1 MKTTLLSLKAF
12 FTICLL
18 CLVGGV
24 NVMADTYTYTF
35 KNGDIKIKDFDANTA
50 KVYNFNNINWEVIGK
65 QGLGERTSSLSFNNT
80 KGHQLGVND
89 QETNITFTT
98 SAIPG
103 TITSVKVNASTNKNG
118 SANIIV
124 KVGSN
129 DWGTKQ
135 CGPTA
140 NDYTFTGNATG
151 AISINL
157 NNTQSKKGL
166 YIKSIT
172 VEYTTGNV
180 VSAPTITPTSQEF
193 HKSFTAT
200 ISPVEGAT
208 IYYTIDGSDPRTS
221 TTRAEYTTG
230 IEIPAATTT
239 LKACAVKGEETSSV
253 SSATYTFFPIYK
265 DIAAL
270 KAVAVNGEKYY
281 VDFKNAVV
289 TYTFNNNAFVEDN
302 NGAAIHVYQSHSLKA
317 GNLLNGTTSVV
328 YSIYSGDNQIKDIDF
343 TKLTI
348 TEGADIPVTDVDIE
362 TLNANI
368 EQYESKRIRVKKA
381 LVTIEGAFD
390 TKKQAT
396 LTQGEN
402 SIVLYKKGTA
412 NMNDVV
418 KNDAIIDVIG
428 YPLVYKNSEKTTN
441 ELTIWAGDDAVAS
454 TDNFTLTNAQYGTYY
469 TEDAFVMPEGV
480 TGYTI
485 TSEDGKT
492 LNFNETYAAGAVV
505 PAKTALVL
513 KATEELT
520 TNKEYT
526 YTIVNSTAVAPTD
539 NLLHGSVAE
548 AMTNVEGAKAY
559 YKLANPTEGRL
570 GFYYG
575 AENGGAFTN
584 GAHKAY
590 LAVKTEALSQMRGFS
605 FDSMTTGINHVVANA
620 EHAKST
626 VIYDLNGRRVN
637 SLNAAAKGVYI
648 VNGKKVIVK

>member
-1 MKTTLLSLKAF
+1 
-12 FTICLL
+12 
-18 CLVGGV
+18 
-24 NVMADTYTYTF
+24 MADTYTYTF
-35 KNGDIKIKDFDANTA
+35 KKDDLTTTNPKDYTFNDVKWSVSGKIATIGWDT
-50 KVYNFNNINWEVIGK
+50 NNARGI
-65 QGLGERTSSLSFNNT
+65 
-80 KGHQLGVND
+80 QLATGSTG
-89 QETNITFTT
+89 TNQSNVTFTT

-103 TITSVKVNASTNKNG
+103 TITSVTVNASTNSKG
-118 SANIIV
+118 SADVTV

-135 CGPTA
+135 CDKTA
-140 NDYTFTGNATG
+140 KDYTFTGEATG
-151 AISINL
+151 TISINL
-157 NNTQSKKGL
+157 DNTKSKKGL

-180 VSAPTITPTSQEF
+180 ISAPTITPTSQEF
-193 HKSFTAT
+193 SKPFTAT
-200 ISPVEGAT
+200 ISPVEDAN

-221 TTRAEYTTG
+221 TTRSEYTTG
-230 IEIPAATTT
+230 VEIPAATTT
-239 LKACAVKGEETSSV
+239 LKACAVKGEATSSV
-253 SSATYTFFPIYK
+253 SSATYTYIHVYK
-265 DIAAL
+265 DIADL

-289 TYTFNNNAFVEDN
+289 TYTYRNNAFVEDN
-302 NGAAIHVYQSHSLKA
+302 SGAAIHIYQSHNLKA
-317 GNLLNGTTSVV
+317 GNLLNGTISVV
-328 YSIYSGDNQIKDIDF
+328 YSVYSGDNQIKDIDF

-418 KNDAIIDVIG
+418 KNNAIIDIIG
-428 YPLVYKNSEKTTN
+428 YPLVHKASETTATK

-454 TDNFTLTNAQYGTYY
+454 TDKFTITPAKYGTYY

-480 TGYTI
+480 LGYTI

-559 YKLANPTEGRL
+559 YKLANPTEGL

-575 AENGGAFTN
+575 AENGGAFKN

-637 SLNAAAKGVYI
+637 SLSAAAKGVYI

>member
-24 NVMADTYTYTF
+24 NVMAQTDSYSFATKPSTF
-35 KNGDIKIKDFDANTA
+35 
-50 KVYNFNNINWEVIGK
+50 
-65 QGLGERTSSLSFNNT
+65 
-80 KGHQLGVND
+80 
-89 QETNITFTT
+89 
-98 SAIPG
+98 P
-103 TITSVKVNASTNKNG
+103 
-118 SANIIV
+118 
-124 KVGSN
+124 
-129 DWGTKQ
+129 
-135 CGPTA
+135 
-140 NDYTFTGNATG
+140 NATG
-151 AISINL
+151 KNTALTFTNAEFDKNRINCNANGSLNITVTTPGKIIESIEFISPSKNFMINAKTTSINSEGTISEISTASGNCTAKWTSSSDDCTNL
-157 NNTQSKKGL
+157 VLTAVSEIR
-166 YIKSIT
+166 IKSLKIT
-172 VEYTTGNV
+172 LKDGN
-180 VSAPTITPTSQEF
+180 SSIASPTITPTSQEF
-193 HKSFTAT
+193 HKSFIAT

-221 TTRAEYTTG
+221 TTRLEYTNTIG
-230 IEIPAATTT
+230 VEIPAATTT
-239 LKACAVKGEETSSV
+239 LKACAVKGEETSLV
-253 SSATYTFFPIYK
+253 SSATYTFVPIYEN
-265 DIAAL
+265 IAAL
-270 KAVAVNGEKYY
+270 KAVAVDGEKYY
-281 VDFKNAVV
+281 IDFKNAVV

-302 NGAAIHVYQSHSLKA
+302 SGAAIHVYQNHNLKT
-317 GNLLNGTTSVV
+317 GNLLNGTTSVI
-328 YSIYSGDNQIKDIDF
+328 YSVYSGDNQIKDIDF

-348 TEGADIPVTDVDIE
+348 TEGADIPVTEVDIK

-381 LVTIEGAFD
+381 LVAIEGAFD

-396 LTQGEN
+396 LKQGEN

-428 YPLVYKNSEKTTN
+428 YPLVHKTSKTTTN

-454 TDNFTLTNAQYGTYY
+454 TDNFTLTTAQYGTYY

-480 TGYTI
+480 LGYTI

-492 LNFNETYAAGAVV
+492 LKFKEAYAAGTVV
-505 PAKTALVL
+505 PAKTALLL
-513 KATEELT
+513 KATEKLT
-520 TNKEYT
+520 ADKVYT
-526 YTIVNSTAVAPTD
+526 YTIVNSTEVAPTD

-548 AMTNVEGAKAY
+548 AMTSVKDATAY
-559 YKLANPTEGRL
+559 YKLAQGEEGL

-575 AENGGAFTN
+575 AEGGVAFKN

-590 LAVKTEALSQMRGFS
+590 LAVKTETLSQKRGFS

>member
-35 KNGDIKIKDFDANTA
+35 KKDDIKIHDFDANTS
-50 KVYNFNNINWEVIGK
+50 KTYNFNNINWEVIGK
-65 QGLGERTSSLSFNNT
+65 QGLGVNTSGLSFDKT
-80 KGHQLGVND
+80 KGQQLGISN

-103 TITSVKVNASTNKNG
+103 TITSVTVNASTNSKG
-118 SANIIV
+118 SADIIV

-129 DWGTKQ
+129 DWSTKQ

-140 NDYTFTGNATG
+140 KDYTFTGNATG

-157 NNTQSKKGL
+157 NNTKSKKGL

-180 VSAPTITPTSQEF
+180 VSAPIITPTTQEF
-193 HKSFTAT
+193 HKPFIAT

-221 TTRAEYTTG
+221 TTRLKYTTG
-230 IEIPAATTT
+230 VEIPAATTT

-253 SSATYTFFPIYK
+253 SSATYTFFPIYENIK
-265 DIAAL
+265 DL
-270 KAVAVNGEKYY
+270 KAVAVDGEKYY
-281 VDFKNAVV
+281 IDFKNAVV

-302 NGAAIHVYQSHSLKA
+302 SGAAIHVYQNHSLKA

-328 YSIYSGDNQIKDIDF
+328 YSVYLGDNQIKDIDF

-362 TLNANI
+362 KLNANI

-492 LNFNETYAAGAVV
+492 LKFNGNYVAGKTV
-505 PAKTALVL
+505 PAKTALLL
-513 KATEELT
+513 KADEKLAAD
-520 TNKEYT
+520 KKFT
-526 YTIVNSTAVAPTD
+526 YTIVNSDEIAPTD

-548 AMTNVEGAKAY
+548 ATTNVEGATAY
-559 YKLANPTEGRL
+559 YKLAKDEVKGL

-575 AENGGAFTN
+575 AENGGEFKN

-590 LAVKTEALSQMRGFS
+590 LAVKTKALSQMRGFS

-620 EHAKST
+620 EQAKHT

>member
-24 NVMADTYTYTF
+24 NVMAQDTETVDFTKQGYKNQTEVSSYTGTDFNITF
-35 KNGDIKIKDFDANTA
+35 SKGKGSNPPKYYDKGTAIRIYSKNTITISSATKKIKEISFDYTLDNLEGNEQFKTTSGTYSIESKKWTSDSEKGITEVTLTA
-50 KVYNFNNINWEVIGK
+50 
-65 QGLGERTSSLSFNNT
+65 QNT
-80 KGHQLGVND
+80 KGNYRLKQLIV
-89 QETNITFTT
+89 TF
-98 SAIPG
+98 AVEE
-103 TITSVKVNASTNKNG
+103 TSV
-118 SANIIV
+118 
-124 KVGSN
+124 
-129 DWGTKQ
+129 
-135 CGPTA
+135 PT
-140 NDYTFTGNATG
+140 
-151 AISINL
+151 
-157 NNTQSKKGL
+157 
-166 YIKSIT
+166 
-172 VEYTTGNV
+172 
-180 VSAPTITPTSQEF
+180 PTITPTTQEF
-193 HKSFTAT
+193 SKPFTAT
-200 ISPVEGAT
+200 ISSVEGAK

-221 TTRAEYTTG
+221 TTRSEYNTG
-230 IEIPAATTT
+230 VEIPAATTT
-239 LKACAVKGEETSSV
+239 LKACAVKGEATSSV

-265 DIAAL
+265 NIADL
-270 KAVAVNGEKYY
+270 KAVAVDGEKYY
-281 VDFKNAVV
+281 IDFKNAVV

-302 NGAAIHVYQSHSLKA
+302 SGAAIHVYQNHSLKA

-328 YSIYSGDNQIKDIDF
+328 YSVYLGDNQIKDIDF

-348 TEGADIPVTDVDIE
+348 TEGADIPVKDVDIKE
-362 TLNANI
+362 LNANI

-381 LVTIEGAFD
+381 LVAIEGAFD

-428 YPLVYKNSEKTTN
+428 YPLVYKNSGKTTN

-454 TDNFTLTNAQYGTYY
+454 TDNFTITSAQYGTYY

-485 TSEDGKT
+485 TSADGKT
-492 LNFNETYAAGAVV
+492 LNFNGNYVAGKTV
-505 PAKTALVL
+505 PAKTALLL
-513 KATEELT
+513 KADEKPAADK
-520 TNKEYT
+520 NFT
-526 YTIVNSTAVAPTD
+526 YTIVNSDEVAPTD

-548 AMTNVEGAKAY
+548 ATTNVEGAKAY
-559 YKLANPTEGRL
+559 YKLANDEVDHL

-575 AENGGAFTN
+575 AENGAAFTN

-590 LAVKTEALSQMRGFS
+590 LAVKTETLSQKRGFS

>member
-1 MKTTLLSLKAF
+1 MAQTDSYSFATKPSTFPQATGENTALTFTNANFDKKGKRINCNAKGSLNITVTTPGKIIESIEFISPSTNYMIKAETTSINSEGTISITSTQSGSCTAKWTSSSDDCTNLVLTAVSEIRIKSLKI
-12 FTICLL
+12 TL
-18 CLVGGV
+18 
-24 NVMADTYTYTF
+24 
-35 KNGDIKIKDFDANTA
+35 KDGN
-50 KVYNFNNINWEVIGK
+50 
-65 QGLGERTSSLSFNNT
+65 SS
-80 KGHQLGVND
+80 
-89 QETNITFTT
+89 I
-98 SAIPG
+98 
-103 TITSVKVNASTNKNG
+103 AS
-118 SANIIV
+118 
-124 KVGSN
+124 
-129 DWGTKQ
+129 
-135 CGPTA
+135 
-140 NDYTFTGNATG
+140 
-151 AISINL
+151 
-157 NNTQSKKGL
+157 
-166 YIKSIT
+166 
-172 VEYTTGNV
+172 
-180 VSAPTITPTSQEF
+180 PTITPTSQEF
-193 HKSFTAT
+193 SEPFTAT
-200 ISPVEGAT
+200 ISSVEGAK

-221 TTRAEYTTG
+221 TTRSEYNTG
-230 IEIPAATTT
+230 VEIPAATTT
-239 LKACAVKGEETSSV
+239 LKACAVKGEETSLV
-253 SSATYTFFPIYK
+253 SSATYTFVPIYK

-270 KAVAVNGEKYY
+270 KAVAVNGKKYY
-281 VDFKNAVV
+281 IDFKNAVV

-302 NGAAIHVYQSHSLKA
+302 SGAAIHVYQDHSLKV

-328 YSIYSGDNQIKDIDF
+328 YSVNFGENQIKDIDF

-362 TLNANI
+362 KLNANI
-368 EQYESKRIRVKKA
+368 KQYESKRIRVKKA

-402 SIVLYKKGTA
+402 SIILYKKGTA

-428 YPLVYKNSEKTTN
+428 YPLVHKTSKTTTN

-454 TDNFTLTNAQYGTYY
+454 TDNFTITSAQYGTYY

-492 LNFNETYAAGAVV
+492 LNFNGNYVAGKTV
-505 PAKTALVL
+505 PAKTALLL
-513 KATEELT
+513 KATEKLT
-520 TNKEYT
+520 ADKVYT
-526 YTIVNSTAVAPTD
+526 YTIVNSTEVAPTD

-548 AMTNVEGAKAY
+548 AMTSVKDATAY
-559 YKLANPTEGRL
+559 YKLAQGEDGL

-575 AENGGAFTN
+575 AENGGEFKN

-590 LAVKTEALSQMRGFS
+590 LAVTTEGMSKIRGFS

-620 EHAKST
+620 EHAKTT

>member
-24 NVMADTYTYTF
+24 NVMAQTDSYSFATKPSTF
-35 KNGDIKIKDFDANTA
+35 PQATGENTA
-50 KVYNFNNINWEVIGK
+50 LTFTNANFDKKGKRINCNAKGSLNITVTTPGK
-65 QGLGERTSSLSFNNT
+65 IIESIEFISPSTNYMIKAETTSINSEGTISITSTQSGSCTAKWTSSS
-80 KGHQLGVND
+80 D
-89 QETNITFTT
+89 DCTNL
-98 SAIPG
+98 
-103 TITSVKVNASTNKNG
+103 VL
-118 SANIIV
+118 
-124 KVGSN
+124 
-129 DWGTKQ
+129 
-135 CGPTA
+135 TA
-140 NDYTFTGNATG
+140 VSE
-151 AISINL
+151 IR
-157 NNTQSKKGL
+157 
-166 YIKSIT
+166 IKSLKIT
-172 VEYTTGNV
+172 LKDGN
-180 VSAPTITPTSQEF
+180 SSIASPTITPTSQEF
-193 HKSFTAT
+193 SEPFTAT
-200 ISPVEGAT
+200 ISSVEGAK

-221 TTRAEYTTG
+221 TTRSEYNTG
-230 IEIPAATTT
+230 VEIPAATTT
-239 LKACAVKGEETSSV
+239 LKACAVKGEATSSV
-253 SSATYTFFPIYK
+253 SSATYTYIHVYK

-302 NGAAIHVYQSHSLKA
+302 SGAAIHVYQSHNLKA

-328 YSIYSGDNQIKDIDF
+328 YSVYSGDNQIKDIDF

-348 TEGADIPVTDVDIE
+348 TEGADIPVTEVDIE
-362 TLNANI
+362 KLNANI

-428 YPLVYKNSEKTTN
+428 YPLVYKNSGKTTN

-454 TDNFTLTNAQYGTYY
+454 TDNFTITSAQYGTYY

-485 TSEDGKT
+485 TSEDGQT
-492 LNFNETYAAGAVV
+492 LKFNKAYVAGAVV

-513 KATEELT
+513 KATEKLT
-520 TNKEYT
+520 ANKEYT

-548 AMTNVEGAKAY
+548 ATTNVEGAKAY
-559 YKLANPTEGRL
+559 YKLANPTEGL

-575 AENGGAFTN
+575 AEDGGAFKN

-590 LAVKTEALSQMRGFS
+590 LAVMTETLSQMRGFS

>member
-24 NVMADTYTYTF
+24 NVMAQETYSYTFKSGDLEKTTPKTYTF
-35 KNGDIKIKDFDANTA
+35 DKVEWNVSGKIAYCNWSGNDKGYQLASKNDNGTDVTFST
-50 KVYNFNNINWEVIGK
+50 
-65 QGLGERTSSLSFNNT
+65 
-80 KGHQLGVND
+80 
-89 QETNITFTT
+89 TN
-98 SAIPG
+98 IPG
-103 TITSVKVNASTNKNG
+103 TITSVKVNSCVG
-118 SANIIV
+118 SKGKAEISV
-124 KVGSN
+124 KVGGTS
-129 DWGTKQ
+129 WGTQ
-135 CGPTA
+135 T
-140 NDYTFTGNATG
+140 YTTTTSKSFDFTGTG
-151 AISINL
+151 NGEISIELKN
-157 NNTQSKKGL
+157 QAKKAL

-172 VEYTTGNV
+172 VEYTTENV
-180 VSAPTITPTSQEF
+180 ISAPTITPTSQEF
-193 HKSFTAT
+193 SEPFTAT

-221 TTRAEYTTG
+221 TTRLEYTTSV
-230 IEIPAATTT
+230 EIPAATTT
-239 LKACAVKGEETSSV
+239 LKACAVKGEATSLV
-253 SSATYTFFPIYK
+253 SSATYTFVPIYK
-265 DIAAL
+265 NIADL
-270 KAVAVNGEKYY
+270 KAVAVNGGKYY
-281 VDFKNAVV
+281 IDFKNAVV
-289 TYTFNNNAFVEDN
+289 TYTYKNNAFVEDN
-302 NGAAIHVYQSHSLKA
+302 SGAAIHVYQSHSLKA

-328 YSIYSGDNQIKDIDF
+328 YSVYLGDNQIKDIDF

-348 TEGADIPVTDVDIE
+348 TEGADIPVTEVDIK

-381 LVTIEGAFD
+381 LVAIEEAFD

-428 YPLVYKNSEKTTN
+428 YPLVHKASETTATN

-454 TDNFTLTNAQYGTYY
+454 TDNFTLTPAQYGTYY

-492 LNFNETYAAGAVV
+492 LKFNGNYVAGKTV
-505 PAKTALVL
+505 PAKTALLL
-513 KATEELT
+513 KATEKLT
-520 TNKEYT
+520 ADKVYT
-526 YTIVNSTAVAPTD
+526 YTIVNSTEVAPTD
-539 NLLHGSVAE
+539 NLLHGSVE
-548 AMTNVEGAKAY
+548 DDIIQIEGAKAY
-559 YKLANPTEGRL
+559 YKLADDSEEGL
-570 GFYYG
+570 GFYW
-575 AENGGAFTN
+575 ANENNADDFCIN
-584 GAHKAY
+584 AAHKAV
-590 LAVKTEALSQMRGFS
+590 LVVMTETLSQMRGFS

>member
-24 NVMADTYTYTF
+24 NAMADTYTYTF
-35 KNGDIKIKDFDANTA
+35 QKGDLTTTTPKDYT
-50 KVYNFNNINWEVIGK
+50 FNSVKWNVSGNLYQATYTDNK
-65 QGLGERTSSLSFNNT
+65 GLLITKKTNQTNLTFSTS
-80 KGHQLGVND
+80 D
-89 QETNITFTT
+89 
-98 SAIPG
+98 IPG
-103 TITSVKVNASTNKNG
+103 TITSVTVKGCTGGNNPITIS
-118 SANIIV
+118 V
-124 KVGSN
+124 KVGDS
-129 DWGTKQ
+129 DWGSQNFVNTTVSPCTFNNNGVGKISVNIQ
-135 CGPTA
+135 NTPTGKS
-140 NDYTFTGNATG
+140 YY
-151 AISINL
+151 L
-157 NNTQSKKGL
+157 NSL
-166 YIKSIT
+166 EI
-172 VEYTTGNV
+172 EYTTGNV
-180 VSAPTITPTSQEF
+180 ISAPTITPATQEF
-193 HKSFTAT
+193 SEPFTAT
-200 ISPVEGAT
+200 ISPVEGAK

-221 TTRAEYTTG
+221 TTRLEYTTDVK
-230 IEIPAATTT
+230 IPAATTT
-239 LKACAVKGEETSSV
+239 LKACAVKGEATSSV
-253 SSATYTFFPIYK
+253 SSATYTYIHVYK

-281 VDFKNAVV
+281 VNFKNAVV
-289 TYTFNNNAFVEDN
+289 TYTYRNNAFVEDN
-302 NGAAIHVYQSHSLKA
+302 SGAAIHVYQNHSLKA

-328 YSIYSGDNQIKDIDF
+328 YSVYLGDNQIKDIDF

-348 TEGADIPVTDVDIE
+348 TEGADIPVTEVDIE
-362 TLNANI
+362 KLNANI

-412 NMNDVV
+412 DMNDVV

-428 YPLVYKNSEKTTN
+428 YPLVHKASGTATN

-454 TDNFTLTNAQYGTYY
+454 TDNFTITTARYGTYY

-485 TSEDGKT
+485 TSEDGLT
-492 LNFNETYAAGAVV
+492 LKFNETYAAGAVV
-505 PAKTALVL
+505 PAKTALLL
-513 KATEELT
+513 KATEKLT
-520 TNKEYT
+520 ANKEYT

-539 NLLHGSVAE
+539 NLLHGSVENAT
-548 AMTNVEGAKAY
+548 TNVEGAKAY
-559 YKLANPTEGRL
+559 YKLASDPTEGL

-575 AENGGAFTN
+575 AEGGVAFTN

-590 LAVKTEALSQMRGFS
+590 LAVMTKAMSQMRGFS